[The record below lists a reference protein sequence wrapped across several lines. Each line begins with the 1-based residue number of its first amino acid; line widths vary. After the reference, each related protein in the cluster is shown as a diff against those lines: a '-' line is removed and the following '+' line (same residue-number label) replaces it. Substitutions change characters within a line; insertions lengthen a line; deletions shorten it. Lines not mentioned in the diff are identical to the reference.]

1 MRNGFCPTSLVQ
13 AGEPGERLPLKCCLL
28 GVGSWRAQPKDGCS
42 LEQPLASTLSI
53 PQVPPSQ
60 LSKLLLFL
68 SCSFLHMQ
76 IIPILTGSFTGVRV
90 CSKSWGRVCWNHHS
104 RVQQMLVCSSDEIM
118 PCLGWAGPQHARQ
131 VTSPLCALAS
141 QVTRGESQRK
151 AKVEVKVMFLQA
163 TGHHQSLPAQYKTE
177 WKD

>member
-104 RVQQMLVCSSDEIM
+104 RVQQMLVCSSDEIILSR
-118 PCLGWAGPQHARQ
+118 LGWSSACTPGHFFTLCPGFSSNQGRKSKKGKGGGQ
-131 VTSPLCALAS
+131 GDVSTSHRPPPKSAS
-141 QVTRGESQRK
+141 TV
-151 AKVEVKVMFLQA
+151 
-163 TGHHQSLPAQYKTE
+163 
-177 WKD
+177 